1 MLLGAETEQNGSFR
15 DINGVTRNKLY
26 VACSK
31 AKGNLTFIPEPLLK
45 ASKQSQHEP
54 QPNFIRLKKASLL

>member
-45 ASKQSQHEP
+45 ASARTWARSNVESTC
-54 QPNFIRLKKASLL
+54 RRWR